1 MSGLLRVVPRGIPW
15 LTVASRGLLWH
26 PVVLRL
32 LACLASSGLPLS
44 PAASHWPP
52 RPPWLLV
59 ASRGLPL
66 SPVASRDLQICVVGN
81 STT

>member
-32 LACLASSGLPLS
+32 LACLLGLLWPPVVPRGLPLASAS
-44 PAASHWPP
+44 P
-52 RPPWLLV
+52 V
-59 ASRGLPL
+59 ASRGLPW
-66 SPVASRDLQICVVGN
+66 PPFVPRGIP
-81 STT
+81 